1 MNDYKRNNY
10 ARAHF
15 DSWTSDFTPNLKT
28 KNKKQKQQQ
37 KKKKK
42 QVVVRYVGI
51 WCWGVYVPV

>member
-51 WCWGVYVPV
+51 WC